1 MDDEN
6 KKINLNGLFEYL
18 ITIRFHSNF
27 VIFRILREQIPLCV
41 YKHTNQ
47 KYLFFHKKDLSFVKL
62 LRSFDEKMDLPFF
75 HFYDNGKY

>member
-47 KYLFFHKKDLSFVKL
+47 KYLFFHKKD
-62 LRSFDEKMDLPFF
+62 
-75 HFYDNGKY
+75 